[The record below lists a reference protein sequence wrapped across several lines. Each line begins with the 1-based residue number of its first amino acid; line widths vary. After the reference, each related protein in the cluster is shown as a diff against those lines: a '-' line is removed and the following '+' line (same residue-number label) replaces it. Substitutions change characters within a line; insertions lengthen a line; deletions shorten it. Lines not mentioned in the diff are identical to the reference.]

1 MADKKSNIKCYASI
15 AIIGVIVFWALLR
28 FVFCLDITD
37 IGVLF
42 SGLAFA
48 GIIITALLQKE
59 ELGLQ
64 RAELELQR
72 EEIKKTRGEFKQ
84 QNATMKLQRFENTF
98 FNLLNLL
105 QKVVDS
111 IDYNRKI
118 RRFAKSVWDDDKT
131 ITIVG
136 RDVFQHRYNS
146 LIEDLSKRKD
156 IGVIN
161 KIYNWHYNSIKT
173 DFEYYFR
180 VVYQIIKLVDETD
193 FESDNSFEIQYKY
206 VSILRVQLSDYEML
220 WLFYHCL
227 SEYGREKFK
236 PLVEKYSF
244 FEDMLIDKIHNQSL
258 LGQYDRN
265 AFGKKE

>member
-64 RAELELQR
+64 REELKLQR
-72 EEIKKTRGEFKQ
+72 EEIEKTRGEFKQ

-98 FNLLNLL
+98 FNLLSLL
-105 QKVVDS
+105 QGVVDS
-111 IDYNRKI
+111 IEDSKQIRKRKGSLRI
-118 RRFAKSVWDDDKT
+118 SDIEYETVTLSGK
-131 ITIVG
+131 
-136 RDVFQHRYNS
+136 DVFCDYFADFNRTLDDNDLDKVIKAYYN
-146 LIEDLSKRKD
+146 KF
-156 IGVIN
+156 G
-161 KIYNWHYNSIKT
+161 H
-173 DFEYYFR
+173 YFR
-180 VVYQIIKLVDETD
+180 IVYQIIKLVDETD
-193 FESDNSFEIQYKY
+193 FESDNNFEIQYKY
-206 VSILRVQLSDYEML
+206 VSILRAQLSDYEML

-227 SEYGREKFK
+227 SEYGRENK

-244 FEDMLIDKIHNQSL
+244 FKNMPTDKIRNQSFL
-258 LGQYDRN
+258 EQYDRS
-265 AFGKKE
+265 AFGK